1 MDAPEKADTRPQIFK
16 LSEAMRAYAEATRLR
31 LSYLYPS
38 LQFDLREN
46 ALEVSGHFPAGVDA
60 LRREITY
67 SLYRERIFSET
78 LPLRRSLIE
87 MVSRK

>member
-1 MDAPEKADTRPQIFK
+1 MEAPEKADTEPQIFE
-16 LSEAMRAYAEATRLR
+16 LPETMQAYAEGTRLR
-31 LSYLYPS
+31 LSYLYPF

-46 ALEVSGHFPAGVDA
+46 GLEVSGHFPAGIDA

-67 SLYRERIFSET
+67 SLYRERIFAET
-78 LPLRRSLIE
+78 LPLRRGLIE